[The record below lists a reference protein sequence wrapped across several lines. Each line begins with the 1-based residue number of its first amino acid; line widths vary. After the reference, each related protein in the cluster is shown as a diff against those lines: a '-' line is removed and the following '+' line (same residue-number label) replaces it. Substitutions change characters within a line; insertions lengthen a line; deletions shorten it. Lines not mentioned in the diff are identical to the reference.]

1 MLLHSEVSHKFLRLA
16 VAVECRYQVRC
27 EVLGA
32 PPKSGVIGARGVWLR
47 LGLRAPQTLAC
58 QPRRGC
64 LPPVAA
70 HAGGGGKT
78 SCSSRNGSRP
88 LLARSAM
95 QGGGRAIFAS
105 YSKPPRRNRRRR
117 ATRSRRPDCP
127 RRECVPPRRDTL
139 RDSADGTRLEGCGS
153 AARLAL
159 VAEASPSKSRAW
171 LHPQLSR

>member
-1 MLLHSEVSHKFLRLA
+1 MGADCAIQQRLRHPSASVEQLPKAEYALLRGGCGISCESREGRL
-16 VAVECRYQVRC
+16 
-27 EVLGA
+27 LT
-32 PPKSGVIGARGVWLR
+32 SLARGVWHVL
-47 LGLRAPQTLAC
+47 
-58 QPRRGC
+58 
-64 LPPVAA
+64 
-70 HAGGGGKT
+70 
-78 SCSSRNGSRP
+78 RNGRRP

-127 RRECVPPRRDTL
+127 RRECVPPRRDAL
-139 RDSADGTRLEGCGS
+139 RDGADGTRLEGCGS

-171 LHPQLSR
+171 LSPQLSR